1 MRLNFSASGKE
12 PIKSRELL
20 PPDTYQVM
28 ITDTREKETSKGGT
42 MLIVDYEVLLGPHQ
56 GSPLQSWHNVVNDSE
71 KAMEMA
77 ERELATI
84 CRAVGREAIGDTEE
98 LHGQRLVVRVGIK
111 QDEGYEPKNVIR
123 MWSPWPKVQAV
134 TEQAK
139 LNGGK
144 IAGAKP
150 LSPAI
155 REEMK
160 SDDIPF

>member
-1 MRLNFSASGKE
+1 MRLNFSATGKE
-12 PIKSRELL
+12 PIGSRDPL
-20 PPDTYQVM
+20 PPGDYQVM
-28 ITDTREKETSKGGT
+28 IADTSDKETSTGGT
-42 MLIVDYEVLLGPHQ
+42 MLIVEYEVLLGAHQ
-56 GSPLQSWHNVVNDSE
+56 GRKLWSRHNVVNRSD
-71 KAMEMA
+71 KAMEIA

-84 CRAVGREAIGDTEE
+84 CHAVGREAIGDTEE
-98 LHGQRLVVRVGIK
+98 LHGQRLVVRVGIR
-111 QDEGYEPKNVIR
+111 QDEGYEPQNVVR

-139 LNGGK
+139 PNGGK